1 MRNPEK
7 RLGTN
12 GIDEV
17 KNHPWLADLDWKGIH
32 NKAIKSPYIPLVKTL
47 FILEYLIELWRL

>member
-47 FILEYLIELWRL
+47 FILEYLIEL